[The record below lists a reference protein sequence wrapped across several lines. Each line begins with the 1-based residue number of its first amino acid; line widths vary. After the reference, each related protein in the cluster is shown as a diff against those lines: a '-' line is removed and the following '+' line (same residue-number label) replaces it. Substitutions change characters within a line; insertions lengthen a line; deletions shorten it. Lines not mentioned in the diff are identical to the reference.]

1 MYFSR
6 APIPYHRDEWK
17 GLGRFTVHG
26 SRFTV
31 FKHLGIYSYRR
42 DVLLTLAK
50 MGPVELEKTEK
61 LEQLRALVNGF
72 RIKVKETFFETIGVD
87 TPQDLERVKKWLSL
101 SS

>member
-1 MYFSR
+1 MGIGKSSKTNNQ
-6 APIPYHRDEWK
+6 PLTPNPC
-17 GLGRFTVHG
+17 
-26 SRFTV
+26 

-42 DVLLTLAK
+42 DALLNLAK
-50 MGPVELEKTEK
+50 MEPVELEKTEK

-72 RIKVKETFFETIGVD
+72 RIKVKETTYETVGID

>member
-1 MYFSR
+1 M
-6 APIPYHRDEWK
+6 E
-17 GLGRFTVHG
+17 
-26 SRFTV
+26 
-31 FKHLGIYSYRR
+31 
-42 DVLLTLAK
+42 
-50 MGPVELEKTEK
+50 PVELEKTEK